1 MEASTET
8 GMNAKNIRGLLQ
20 SLAMGLLLV
29 SPMLLAGEANWS
41 INFENGNFDDWYL
54 PDSEVWR
61 IKNES
66 GNHVLHLREGGL
78 MGKDPRRP
86 VRFALFKLACVGSFD
101 LRLRLRKD
109 PKEGESDLLIA
120 FGYQDRLHF
129 YYAHL
134 ANDDENPTAHNG
146 LFKVD
151 DADRLRI
158 AGLGAKPALSDAEW
172 HDVRI
177 KRNTETGAIKV
188 FMDGQSAPKFQVPL
202 FQVKDKSIAHGLVG
216 FGSFNDTGVFDDIEL
231 TGTPSDKC
239 KGPINTLDPPDASP
253 SGP

>member
-1 MEASTET
+1 MPR
-8 GMNAKNIRGLLQ
+8 NVRGVLK
-20 SLAMGLLLV
+20 SLAPLLLLAA
-29 SPMLLAGEANWS
+29 PTLLAGDTNWS
-41 INFENGNFDDWYL
+41 IDFENGNLDDFYL
-54 PDSEVWR
+54 PDSEVWT

-66 GNHVLHLREGGL
+66 GNHVLHLSEGGL
-78 MGKDPRRP
+78 MGEKPRRP
-86 VRFALFKLACVGSFD
+86 VRFALLKPACVGSFD

-109 PKEGESDLLIA
+109 PKQGESDLLVA

-134 ANDDENPTAHNG
+134 SNDDENPTAHNG

-177 KRNTETGAIKV
+177 ERNTESGSIKV
-188 FMDGQSAPKFQVPL
+188 FMDEQSAPIFQVPI
-202 FQVKDKSIAHGLVG
+202 FQVKDKSITHGLVG
-216 FGSFNDTGVFDDIEL
+216 FGSFNDTGVFDDIVL
-231 TGTPSDKC
+231 TGTPSDQC
-239 KGPINTLDPPDASP
+239 KGPINTLDPPHTSP
-253 SGP
+253 

>member
-1 MEASTET
+1 MEAVAEVSMKADPIYRVAT
-8 GMNAKNIRGLLQ
+8 L
-20 SLAMGLLLV
+20 LLLV
-29 SPMLLAGEANWS
+29 APALLAGGANWT
-41 INFENGNFDDWYL
+41 IDFENSSLDDWYL
-54 PDSEVWR
+54 PDPEAWT

-66 GNHVLHLREGGL
+66 GNHVLHLTEGGL
-78 MGKDPRRP
+78 MGSNPRRP
-86 VRFALFKLACVGSFD
+86 VRFALFKPGCVGSFD
-101 LRLRLRKD
+101 LRVRLRKD
-109 PKEGESDLLIA
+109 PKQGESDLLIA

-134 ANDDENPTAHNG
+134 SNDDKNPRAHNG

-172 HDVRI
+172 HAVRI
-177 KRNTETGAIKV
+177 LRNAESGSIKV
-188 FMDGQSAPKFQVPL
+188 FMDEQPAPL
-202 FQVKDKSIAHGLVG
+202 FQVIDKSIAHGLVG
-216 FGSFNDTGVFDDIEL
+216 FGSFNDTGVFDDIVL

-239 KGPINTLDPPDASP
+239 SGPINTLDPPETSA